1 MNCLSSHAD
10 TMATILATN
19 KARIPD
25 MSTLVES
32 KAVSCL
38 KKSKKKHPE
47 NLTNAN
53 LEALRTQIL
62 QCYNSFLRLSPKN
75 QFHNVSL
82 LVFKFCRTTKAH
94 PYSLIKTYQK
104 LQQAKSTHQILF
116 LSVLLPLRSIQWSL
130 FDFAQRCFCESHLIS
145 QTCYRPKQEKKA
157 HSRQ

>member
-1 MNCLSSHAD
+1 
-10 TMATILATN
+10 MATILATN

-62 QCYNSFLRLSPKN
+62 QCYNSFLRLSPKK
-75 QFHNVSL
+75 V
-82 LVFKFCRTTKAH
+82 
-94 PYSLIKTYQK
+94 
-104 LQQAKSTHQILF
+104 
-116 LSVLLPLRSIQWSL
+116 
-130 FDFAQRCFCESHLIS
+130 
-145 QTCYRPKQEKKA
+145 
-157 HSRQ
+157 